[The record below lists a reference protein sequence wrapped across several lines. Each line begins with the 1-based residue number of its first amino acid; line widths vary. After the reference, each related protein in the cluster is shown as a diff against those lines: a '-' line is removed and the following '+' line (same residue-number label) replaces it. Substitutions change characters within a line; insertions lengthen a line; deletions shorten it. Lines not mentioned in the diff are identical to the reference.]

1 VGRVATELH
10 QSHWKLVSGHVE
22 CHRKGCQG
30 AIGVLSIGMSA
41 MKKPMP
47 ETQKKS
53 RLTAALVTIR
63 GSQEWTGSLRLLAAA
78 SGLSISQLI
87 RDALRTHVSAGITSG
102 VFDELLGAEFLSEDL
117 RSSLLRQSRGTDK
130 TKALARVTEP
140 GLSPSGNDIGM
151 ISGLA
156 PELQQQEVV
165 HVG

>member
-1 VGRVATELH
+1 
-10 QSHWKLVSGHVE
+10 
-22 CHRKGCQG
+22 
-30 AIGVLSIGMSA
+30 MSA

-117 RSSLLRQSRGTDK
+117 RSSLLRQSRGADK

-140 GLSPSGNDIGM
+140 GLSPLLSGNDIGM